1 MYCIKCGTNNSDSA
15 NFCRKC
21 GAPMDAEE
29 EETRVAIRAAEP
41 EIIAERPE
49 RSSVQVDIPIFTI
62 GPTLMFIK
70 IGYVLAAF
78 AALLLVA
85 VLSMLGVAGWT
96 SVLIG
101 LLLFLIPAFYHL
113 KARLVSYSLTGSQLE
128 VDSGLIARTTR
139 SVPLRRIQ
147 DVTVATSA
155 MQRLLGFGDLVIDNA
170 SEQGGKVVLKNINSP
185 KRYAE
190 MMLKEMHKLDN

>member
-29 EETRVAIRAAEP
+29 EETRVAVRAADP

>member
-1 MYCIKCGTNNSDSA
+1 MYCIKCGTNNSDAA

-21 GAPMDAEE
+21 GATMDAEE
-29 EETRVAIRAAEP
+29 EETRVAVRAAEP
-41 EIIAERPE
+41 ATAPERPE

-78 AALLLVA
+78 GALLLVA
-85 VLSMLGVAGWT
+85 VLSVLEVPRWT

-113 KARLVSYSLTGSQLE
+113 KARLVSYSLTGSQIE
-128 VDSGLIARTTR
+128 VDSGL
-139 SVPLRRIQ
+139 
-147 DVTVATSA
+147 
-155 MQRLLGFGDLVIDNA
+155 
-170 SEQGGKVVLKNINSP
+170 
-185 KRYAE
+185 
-190 MMLKEMHKLDN
+190 

>member
-1 MYCIKCGTNNSDSA
+1 MEAD
-15 NFCRKC
+15 
-21 GAPMDAEE
+21 D
-29 EETRVAIRAAEP
+29 EETRVAVRAAESSTTDEP
-41 EIIAERPE
+41 ENR
-49 RSSVQVDIPIFTI
+49 RHSSVQVDLPIFTI
-62 GPTLMFIK
+62 GPTLMFVK
-70 IGYVLAAF
+70 IGYVLAAV

-85 VLSMLGVAGWT
+85 LLSIFDVSRWE

-113 KARLVSYSLTGSQLE
+113 KAKLVSYSLTGSQIE

-170 SEQGGKVVLKNINSP
+170 SEAGGKVVLKNINSP
-185 KRYAE
+185 KTYAE
-190 MMLKEMHKLDN
+190 MMLREMHNLDK